1 MGLWGQGSGLG
12 AGGWGSGRGRAAYA
26 RGLRF
31 FLGRGLGC
39 LEARHRWRSACRNEA
54 VFLLHS
60 LYRIAPSY
68 ANRGLEEYVLY
79 GKSNSVTIFEM
90 CVFDV

>member
-1 MGLWGQGSGLG
+1 MG

-39 LEARHRWRSACRNEA
+39 LEARHRWRSACRNET

-68 ANRGLEEYVLY
+68 ANRGFEEYVLY

>member
-1 MGLWGQGSGLG
+1 MG

-39 LEARHRWRSACRNEA
+39 LEARHRWRSACRNET

-68 ANRGLEEYVLY
+68 ANRALEEYVLY
-79 GKSNSVTIFEM
+79 GKSNSVTISEM
-90 CVFDV
+90 CVFGV